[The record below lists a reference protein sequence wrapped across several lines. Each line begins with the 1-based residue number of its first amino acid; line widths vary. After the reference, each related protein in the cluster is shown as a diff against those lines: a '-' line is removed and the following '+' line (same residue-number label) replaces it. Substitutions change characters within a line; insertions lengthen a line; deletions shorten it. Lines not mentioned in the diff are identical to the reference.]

1 MQEKDIKR
9 LGYSRKATRK
19 AKEKVQILLIE

>member
-1 MQEKDIKR
+1 MQEKDKEIEVIQE
-9 LGYSRKATRK
+9 KAARK

>member
-1 MQEKDIKR
+1 MEAEDIKR
-9 LGYSRKATRK
+9 LGYTRKATRK